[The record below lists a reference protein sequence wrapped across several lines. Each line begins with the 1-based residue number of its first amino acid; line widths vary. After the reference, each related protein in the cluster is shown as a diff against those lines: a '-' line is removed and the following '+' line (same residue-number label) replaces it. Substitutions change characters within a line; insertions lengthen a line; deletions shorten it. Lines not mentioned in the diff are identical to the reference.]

1 MVRHFSGRHQQ
12 QVHAVLAVVAVL
24 ISLRVHEA
32 GGHTLSAERVVF
44 QTKHGD
50 LEFALYP
57 LVHLRTVGALES
69 MQTPHQQARLTP
81 VMHLLQV
88 APVTTAHILKLAK
101 VRSLHAS
108 GSTLERVEGITSYTS
123 VAHADGRLQHH

>member
-1 MVRHFSGRHQQ
+1 MDRHFSGRHQRA
-12 QVHAVLAVVAVL
+12 HAVLAVVAVL
-24 ISLRVHEA
+24 ISLQAHAV

-57 LVHLRTVGALES
+57 KVNLRAAGALES
-69 MQTPHQQARLTP
+69 MQTPHQQARLTSG
-81 VMHLLQV
+81 MHLLQV

-101 VRSLHAS
+101 VR
-108 GSTLERVEGITSYTS
+108 
-123 VAHADGRLQHH
+123 

>member
-1 MVRHFSGRHQQ
+1 MVRQFVGRHQQ
-12 QVHAVLAVVAVL
+12 RAHAVLAVVVVLL
-24 ISLRVHEA
+24 ISLQVRAA

-57 LVHLRTVGALES
+57 KVNLHPAGALES

-81 VMHLLQV
+81 MMHLRQV

-101 VRSLHAS
+101 VRWLAPS
-108 GSTLERVEGITSYTS
+108 GGT
-123 VAHADGRLQHH
+123 AAAN